1 MAVNEMMNIFTLLER
16 ELNGG
21 GKKRATEPYQ
31 HFEDS
36 MNEIYDYVKDVF
48 ETNEIKKKAHA
59 KSINEMDKP
68 CDCPDKY
75 QAEQIEMK
83 PSIYMSNGSYTVY
96 TLEKVIRKEQD
107 IIKKTEEIK

>member
-1 MAVNEMMNIFTLLER
+1 
-16 ELNGG
+16 
-21 GKKRATEPYQ
+21 
-31 HFEDS
+31 
-36 MNEIYDYVKDVF
+36 
-48 ETNEIKKKAHA
+48 
-59 KSINEMDKP
+59 MDKP

-96 TLEKVIRKEQD
+96 TLEKVIRKEED